1 MKAPDRPHVVIIGG
15 GVIGACA
22 AYYLRNEGADVT
34 LLDKGEIGLACSHRN
49 AGYIAPSHFVPLAH
63 PGVITQG
70 LKWMLDPVSPFYI
83 KPRLDPDLLSWVWK
97 FRAHSNERHVRASMI
112 ILRDLADL
120 SLKLFEEISRRD
132 GFQFGLEKRGIVMLF
147 NSEKGRRG
155 NLEEVELAN
164 EIRVEARLLD
174 KAGLASLDPSI
185 DFRCLGGVHW
195 PGDAHIDPTA
205 FMDGMGE
212 HLKKIGVTI
221 HTGTEV
227 QGFSTENGRIRAVE
241 TTSGSVP
248 GDEFVLA
255 GGAWS
260 STIVKPLGIRLP
272 LQAGKGYSVTVQHP
286 SIKPSLPMILSEAR
300 VAITPFAENLRFGGT
315 MELAGLDLSVTERR
329 VDAILKAVPRY
340 LGNVDTAGISRQ
352 GAWSGLRPVSPDGL
366 PYIGRFKAYPNL
378 LAATGHA
385 MLGVTLGTGT
395 GKLVAEIISAKT
407 PSLPLGQLNPD
418 RFS

>member
-1 MKAPDRPHVVIIGG
+1 
-15 GVIGACA
+15 
-22 AYYLRNEGADVT
+22 
-34 LLDKGEIGLACSHRN
+34 
-49 AGYIAPSHFVPLAH
+49 
-63 PGVITQG
+63 
-70 LKWMLDPVSPFYI
+70 
-83 KPRLDPDLLSWVWK
+83 
-97 FRAHSNERHVRASMI
+97 
-112 ILRDLADL
+112 
-120 SLKLFEEISRRD
+120 
-132 GFQFGLEKRGIVMLF
+132 MLF